1 MYSKLDP
8 RKKNSQ
14 NQLVGTGSCVKLVD
28 YLTKENST
36 EKCFFSHTLDSVP
49 SHVVMETI
57 DNNRKTL
64 KVNQEKYYEL
74 SYNPSS
80 SEIQHLIKVSIGKDV
95 QDLSL
100 LSLKERKIVFDNFRE
115 YVRECM
121 NVYASKFNREK
132 ILSGKDL
139 VYFGKIEE
147 FRYYT
152 YEDNEVKL
160 GLAKK
165 GDKKPG
171 LNLHAHIIVSR
182 MDATQTIALSP
193 RNNCRGGM
201 TQLNGKEIKNGF
213 NMKEWQKDC
222 FLHFAKKYK
231 YNYNRKEAFFDNHLA
246 YSSISKQIQNM
257 FIMQIMRN
265 CGLEEERKV
274 LKSVRKI
281 SIISHTP
288 KHILTSSI
296 NKKIKEILSDNEPV
310 I

>member
-8 RKKNSQ
+8 RKKNSD
-14 NQLVGTGSCVKLVD
+14 NSYVGAGSCVKLVD

-36 EKCFFSHTLDSVP
+36 EKTFFSHVLDSVP

-57 DNNRKTL
+57 DNNKKTL
-64 KVNQEKYYEL
+64 KKNQEKYYEL

-80 SEIQHLIKVSIGKDV
+80 NEIQHLIKISTGKDV
-95 QDLSL
+95 KSLSE
-100 LSLKERKIVFDNFRE
+100 LSKKDRKIVFDNFRE

-132 ILSGKDL
+132 KLSGNDL
-139 VYFGKIEE
+139 VYFGRIEE

-152 YEDNEVKL
+152 KDDKEVKL
-160 GLAKK
+160 GLAKR

-182 MDATQTIALSP
+182 MDSTQTIALSP
-193 RNNCRGGM
+193 RNNCRGGN
-201 TQLNGKEIKNGF
+201 TQLNGKEIRNGF

-222 FLHFAKKYK
+222 FILFADKYK
-231 YNYNRKEAFFDNHLA
+231 YNYNNKEAFF
-246 YSSISKQIQNM
+246 YSHHSYSLISEQIKNM

-265 CGLEEERKV
+265 CGLEEERLLINNVK
-274 LKSVRKI
+274 KI
-281 SIISHTP
+281 SIISRTP
-288 KHILTSSI
+288 RNIIKSNI
-296 NKKIKEILSDNEPV
+296 NKKVKEILSDNESV